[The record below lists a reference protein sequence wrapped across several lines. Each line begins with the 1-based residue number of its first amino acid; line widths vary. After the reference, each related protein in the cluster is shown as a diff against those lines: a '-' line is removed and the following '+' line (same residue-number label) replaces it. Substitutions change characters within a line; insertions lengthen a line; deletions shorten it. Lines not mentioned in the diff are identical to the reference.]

1 MEYTGGPGSAVNQ
14 LQIGLVLPVAEQR
27 MGGATPRWSDI
38 ATMARMAEE
47 IGVHSLWLPDH
58 LLFQADQAV
67 TGQWEIMSMLG
78 ALAAVTRRAA
88 LGTLVLCTG
97 FRNPALL
104 AKMADTLDEISDG
117 RLILGLGAGWNEFE
131 HRAFGF
137 PFDARASRFEE
148 ALAIIRGLLRDGR
161 VDFAGRFYQAREC
174 ELRPRGPRPTGPP
187 ILIGTRGERMLRL
200 TARHADLWNVWLAFG
215 TNQPAEI
222 PPLRDAVDAACRAVG
237 RDPASLARTAAV
249 MVDPLG
255 HAAGPI
261 ILARGG
267 IAPTPIAGTPDE
279 IAQRLLAFVGEGI
292 SHLQVHLHPNAPA
305 GVAAFAPVLAALRAA
320 GALHGHL

>member
-1 MEYTGGPGSAVNQ
+1 MGHTSGPGSAITQ
-14 LQIGLVLPVAEQR
+14 LQIGLVLPAAEQR
-27 MGGATPRWSDI
+27 MGGVTPRWSDI

-47 IGVHSLWLPDH
+47 IGIDSLWLPDH
-58 LLFQADQAV
+58 LLFQADQVV
-67 TGQWEIMSMLG
+67 TGQWEIMSLLG
-78 ALAAVTRRAA
+78 ALAAVTQRAA

-131 HRAFGF
+131 HRAFDF

-148 ALAIIRGLLRDGR
+148 ALAIIHGLLRDGR

-174 ELRPRGPRPTGPP
+174 ELRPRGPRPGGPP

-222 PPLRDAVDAACRAVG
+222 PPLRGAVDAACRSVG

-255 HAAGPI
+255 YAASPI

-279 IAQRLLAFVGEGI
+279 IAQQLLAFVREGI

-305 GVAAFAPVLAALRAA
+305 SVAAFAPVLAALRAT